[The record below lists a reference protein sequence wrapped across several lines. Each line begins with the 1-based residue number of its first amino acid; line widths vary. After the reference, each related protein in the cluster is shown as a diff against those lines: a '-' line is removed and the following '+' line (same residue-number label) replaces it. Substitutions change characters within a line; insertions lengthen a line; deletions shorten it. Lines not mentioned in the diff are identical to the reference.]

1 MNSKI
6 LESIGIDPFY
16 ILVVMLLLIILLFVL
31 VIGINMKYNRLKAS
45 YNSFMRG
52 KDGKTLEKSILSK
65 FKEIDTISSM
75 TKKTRQEVKE
85 LSQKMAGSY
94 QKVGIVKYDAFN
106 EVLRLH
112 C

>member
-16 ILVVMLLLIILLFVL
+16 ILVVMLLLIVLLFVI

-52 KDGKTLEKSILSK
+52 KDGK
-65 FKEIDTISSM
+65 
-75 TKKTRQEVKE
+75 
-85 LSQKMAGSY
+85 
-94 QKVGIVKYDAFN
+94 
-106 EVLRLH
+106 H
-112 C
+112 